1 MVQLPSVLI
10 ENSHPPLESGTELQS
25 QHLLR
30 EDPMELSRGR
40 ISHLISSLISLSSFS
55 LYGRGQKKAKWSGG
69 WCLAKQ
75 SCVIRT
81 NEET

>member
-40 ISHLISSLISLSSFS
+40 ISHLISSHLSF
-55 LYGRGQKKAKWSGG
+55 LYPLFHFMEGDRKKRSGVG
-69 WCLAKQ
+69 GGALLNK
-75 SCVIRT
+75 VV
-81 NEET
+81 